1 MKGLRG
7 ERLSSQ
13 FREEIYAIISK
24 QLRNKHPELSAIISV
39 TQADVAPDLKS
50 AKIYISIYDTN
61 EERKEKSFLLL
72 KENAGYIRHELSQVL
87 HIRTVPELS
96 FILDGSMEY
105 GAKIDKLLEQLDIK
119 SEDNSEDE
127 K

>member
-50 AKIYISIYDTN
+50 AKVYISIYDTN
-61 EERKEKSFLLL
+61 EERKEKSFVIL

>member
-61 EERKEKSFLLL
+61 EERKEKSFSIL

-119 SEDNSEDE
+119 SEDNSENE